1 MRTTMRNTLFILL
14 LVLIPTLTFSQ
25 NITDACDWESVKK
38 DAKKSL
44 KPYQYYAF
52 KITKITF
59 GNESQEKEVE
69 VPLFMDADYRFVF
82 NTSGIPQAVKIQ
94 IYNKPKGHPERKMI
108 YETTSIDDQF
118 TFEPAN
124 EDAKNRIYI
133 NYIIPA
139 SDSGDMKKGCVLFY
153 SGSKF

>member
-1 MRTTMRNTLFILL
+1 MKQLFKIFFICTLFTAPISLNAQTKI
-14 LVLIPTLTFSQ
+14 V
-25 NITDACDWESVKK
+25 DACDWENVKNAAKK
-38 DAKKSL
+38 DL

-59 GNESQEKEVE
+59 TSTAQEKEVE

-82 NTSGIPQAVKIQ
+82 NTMGLPQAVKIQ
-94 IYNKPKGHPERKMI
+94 IYNKPVGNPERKLI
-108 YETTSIDDQF
+108 FETTSINDQF
-118 TFEPAN
+118 VFEPQR

-133 NYIIPA
+133 NYSIPA
-139 SDSGDMKKGCVLFY
+139 SKSGNADKGCVLFY